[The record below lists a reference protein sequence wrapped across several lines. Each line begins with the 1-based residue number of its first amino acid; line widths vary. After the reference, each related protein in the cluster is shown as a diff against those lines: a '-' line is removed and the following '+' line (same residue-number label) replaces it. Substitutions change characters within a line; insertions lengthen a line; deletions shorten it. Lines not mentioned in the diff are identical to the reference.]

1 MQFPMQ
7 IASIAALFL
16 FARGLAVQMKT
27 LLRPDNRTPFPY
39 RSWSWG
45 VPQATKSGGFTLI
58 ELMMT
63 VVIVAILASIAYP
76 SYMEHVKKG
85 NRAQA
90 QAFLMDVA
98 QRQQNYLII
107 NRQYASDL
115 SELGF
120 SDGAGSISLSSNLT
134 ALASAYDILG
144 LSMGASSGPPPRF
157 NLMLSPVSTSPQA
170 SDGALC
176 VANTGA
182 RVRYCGE
189 QGEVAW

>member
-1 MQFPMQ
+1 
-7 IASIAALFL
+7 
-16 FARGLAVQMKT
+16 MKI
-27 LLRPDNRTPFPY
+27 LLSPETKIPFSCRPSGR
-39 RSWSWG
+39 G
-45 VPQATKSGGFTLI
+45 VPQATKNGGFTLI

-120 SDGAGSISLSSNLT
+120 SDGAGAISLSSDLT
-134 ALASAYDILG
+134 ALASYYDILG
-144 LSMGASSGPPPRF
+144 LSMGALSGPPPRF

-170 SDGALC
+170 GDGALC

>member
-1 MQFPMQ
+1 MR
-7 IASIAALFL
+7 ALL
-16 FARGLAVQMKT
+16 SPEAKIPSPEMARGHGELKAKK
-27 LLRPDNRTPFPY
+27 P
-39 RSWSWG
+39 
-45 VPQATKSGGFTLI
+45 GGFTLI
-58 ELMMT
+58 ELMIT
-63 VVIVAILASIAYP
+63 VVIVAVLASIAYP

-85 NRAQA
+85 KRAQA

-98 QRQQNYLII
+98 QRQQNYLIM

-120 SDGAGSISLSSNLT
+120 SDGAGSISLSANLT

-144 LSMGASSGPPPRF
+144 LSMGALPGPPPRF